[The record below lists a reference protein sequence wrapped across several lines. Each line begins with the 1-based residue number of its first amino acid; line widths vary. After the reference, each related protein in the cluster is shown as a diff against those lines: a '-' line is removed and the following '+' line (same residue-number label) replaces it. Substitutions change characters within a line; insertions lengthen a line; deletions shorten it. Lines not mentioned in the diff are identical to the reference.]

1 MTKLSVSSPAILPG
15 TRKGVAAMA
24 WADWDSELLPL
35 DLLSV
40 HVSDGV
46 VVIQLVL

>member
-1 MTKLSVSSPAILPG
+1 MAA
-15 TRKGVAAMA
+15 VAAMA

-35 DLLSV
+35 DQLLPSV